1 MNRNQLIARLQQ
13 IRSLAEESLGELG
26 QIVRRPREEPPKRV
40 KGPTSPRTLPACILK
55 LRDEGT
61 FKQPRTAKEAH
72 AKLQSYY
79 PCDLNRVDVALLRL
93 QKRRQLRKASKGVG
107 DKKQVAYVW

>member
-1 MNRNQLIARLQQ
+1 MNRNKLIATLQQ
-13 IRSLAEESLGELG
+13 IRALAEESLGELG
-26 QIVRRPREEPPKRV
+26 QTARRMRQKPPKSV
-40 KGPTSPRTLPACILK
+40 KDPTSPRTLPAWILK
-55 LRDEGT
+55 LRDEGI
-61 FKQPRTAKEAH
+61 FKQPKTAKEAH

-79 PCDLNRVDVALLRL
+79 PCDLNRVEVALLRL